1 MICIGCIEL
10 YSYEF
15 DSLPTFNQIRI
26 YKWVALPKMKIWS
39 LHGCRILS
47 QCSTSVLCRSSFSGN
62 IPDLSIQ
69 VRSHE
74 FVRELS
80 LSAVDRIFMP
90 GWGEFGTAVTA
101 SWWVRE
107 YLCVGILTRHCL
119 VPRAKGLELFE
130 AYLLWPGDAIMHQGA
145 VEFSMFIMIS
155 GRSCLAV
162 AELSPIDI
170 A

>member
-1 MICIGCIEL
+1 MSCTAKDEDFVAPLVSHLKPMVLHFC
-10 YSYEF
+10 
-15 DSLPTFNQIRI
+15 SLQVVFF
-26 YKWVALPKMKIWS
+26 WS
-39 LHGCRILS
+39 LTCPYLSHGPHLD
-47 QCSTSVLCRSSFSGN
+47 
-62 IPDLSIQ
+62 PQ

-90 GWGEFGTAVTA
+90 GWGEFGTAVA

-119 VPRAKGLELFE
+119 LPRAKGLELFE